1 MQLENKKIIVTGGT
15 KGIGAATVKLYVK
28 EGAQVVF
35 CGTNDERG
43 KATEEAVNALPGV
56 TGHATYIRCDISNKE
71 SVDELF
77 AKAKEILGGL
87 DVLANIAGI
96 ESNAA
101 AESVDLKEL
110 QRIIDV
116 NYYGTVYT
124 NQAAY
129 KIFKE
134 TGAVDPSI
142 INYASDVALS
152 GMPNGAAYAASKGA
166 VLSWTRSIAMEWGI
180 ESNVRCN
187 CVNPTIKTPM
197 YEEWLKTVDPAV
209 KEMHL
214 AGLKR
219 KYPIDGSMGDAERDC
234 APVMVF
240 LASDASRYISGQV
253 FCVNG
258 GGTMVR

>member
-43 KATEEAVNALPGV
+43 AAVEEAVNNMGP
-56 TGHATYIRCDISNKE
+56 GHATYMRCNIADKE
-71 SVDELF
+71 EVDAFF
-77 AKAKEILGGL
+77 AKAEKILGGL
-87 DVLANIAGI
+87 DVLANVAGV
-96 ESNAA
+96 EANMA
-101 AESVDLKEL
+101 AEDYTAENTKFLM
-110 QRIIDV
+110 DV
-116 NYYGTVYT
+116 NLYGTVYT

-129 KIFKE
+129 KIFKA
-134 TGAVDPSI
+134 TGVEGSI

-152 GMPNGAAYAASKGA
+152 GMPNGAMYAASKGA
-166 VLSWTRSIAMEWGI
+166 VLGWTRSIAMEWGI
-180 ESNVRCN
+180 ESNVRTN
-187 CVNPTIKTPM
+187 CVNPTIKTAM
-197 YEEWLKTVDPAV
+197 YEEWLRTVDPAV

-219 KYPIDGSMGDAERDC
+219 RYPIDGMMGDAERDC
-234 APVMVF
+234 APIMVF
-240 LASDASRYISGQV
+240 LATEGSRYINGQI

-258 GGTMVR
+258 GATMVR

>member
-15 KGIGAATVKLYVK
+15 KGIGAATVKAYVM

-43 KATEEAVNALPGV
+43 KATEAAVNALGAA
-56 TGHATYIRCDISNKE
+56 GHATYFRCDISSKE
-71 SVDELF
+71 AVDAFF
-77 AKAKEILGGL
+77 AKAVEVLGGL
-87 DVLANIAGI
+87 DVLANVAGV
-96 ESNAA
+96 EANCA
-101 AESVDLKEL
+101 AESYALEQMQFL
-110 QRIIDV
+110 MDV
-116 NYYGTVYT
+116 NVYGTVYT

-129 KIFKE
+129 KIFKANGTE
-134 TGAVDPSI
+134 GCI
-142 INYASDVALS
+142 INYASDVAMM
-152 GMPNGAAYAASKGA
+152 GMPNGAMYAASKGA

-197 YEEWLKTVDPAV
+197 YEAWLKTVDPEV
-209 KEMHL
+209 KAMHL

-219 KYPIDGSMGDAERDC
+219 RYPIDGSMGDAERDC

-253 FCVNG
+253 ICVNG
-258 GGTMVR
+258 GATMVR

>member
-1 MQLENKKIIVTGGT
+1 MQLKDKKIIVTGGT
-15 KGIGAATVKLYVK
+15 KGIGAATVKIYVK

-56 TGHATYIRCDISNKE
+56 VGHATYMRCDISKKE
-71 SVDELF
+71 EVDAFF
-77 AKAKEILGGL
+77 AKAVELLGGL
-87 DVLANIAGI
+87 DVLANVAGV
-96 ESNAA
+96 ESNNT
-101 AESVDLKEL
+101 AEGYTLEQMQFL
-110 QRIIDV
+110 MDV
-116 NYYGTVYT
+116 NVYGTVYT

-129 KIFKE
+129 KVFKANGVE
-134 TGAVDPSI
+134 GSI
-142 INYASDVALS
+142 INYASDVAMV
-152 GMPNGAAYAASKGA
+152 GMPNGAMYAASKGA

-197 YEEWLKTVDPAV
+197 YEAWLQTVDPEV
-209 KEMHL
+209 KAMHL

-219 KYPIDGSMGDAERDC
+219 RYPIDGSMGDAERDC

-240 LASDASRYISGQV
+240 LASEASRYISGQTI
-253 FCVNG
+253 CVNG

>member
-43 KATEEAVNALPGV
+43 KATEEAVNAMGP
-56 TGHATYIRCDISNKE
+56 GHANYYRCNIASKE
-71 SVDELF
+71 EVDTFF
-77 AKAKEILGGL
+77 AKAMDVLGGL
-87 DVLANIAGI
+87 DVLAHVAGV
-96 ESNAA
+96 EANMA
-101 AESVDLKEL
+101 AEDYTAENCKFLM
-110 QRIIDV
+110 DV
-116 NYYGTVYT
+116 NLYGTVYT

-129 KIFKE
+129 KIFKANGVE
-134 TGAVDPSI
+134 GSI

-152 GMPNGAAYAASKGA
+152 GMPNGAMYAASKGA
-166 VLSWTRSIAMEWGI
+166 VLGWSRSIAMEWGI
-180 ESNVRCN
+180 ESNVRTN
-187 CVNPTIKTPM
+187 CVNPTIKTAM
-197 YEEWLKTVDPAV
+197 YEEWLRTVDPAV

-219 KYPIDGSMGDAERDC
+219 RYPIDGMMGDAERDC
-234 APVMVF
+234 APLMVF
-240 LASDASRYISGQV
+240 LASEGSRYINGQI

-258 GGTMVR
+258 GATMVR

>member
-1 MQLENKKIIVTGGT
+1 MQLKGKKIIVTGGT
-15 KGIGAATVKLYVK
+15 KGIGAATVRIYVR

-43 KATEEAVNALPGV
+43 NAVAEQANAQPGV
-56 TGHATYIRCDISNKE
+56 EGHATYMRCDISDKAA
-71 SVDELF
+71 VDEFF

-87 DVLANIAGI
+87 DVLANVAGV

-101 AESVDLKEL
+101 AEAYTLEQMQFL
-110 QRIIDV
+110 MNI
-116 NYYGTVYT
+116 NMYGTVYT

-134 TGAVDPSI
+134 TGVEGSI
-142 INYASDVALS
+142 INYASDVALM
-152 GMPNGAAYAASKGA
+152 GMPNGAMYAASKGA

-180 ESNVRCN
+180 ESNVRAN
-187 CVNPTIKTPM
+187 CVNPTIKTAM
-197 YEEWLKTVDPAV
+197 YEEWLRTVDPAV
-209 KEMHL
+209 REMHL

-219 KYPIDGSMGDAERDC
+219 RYPIDGAMGDADRDC
-234 APVMVF
+234 APIMVF
-240 LASDASRYISGQV
+240 LASEGSRYINGQV

-258 GGTMVR
+258 GATMVR